1 MKEVKK
7 LDVMSVAVVTCIIYA
22 IIGLIFAILGGLF
35 MGMIS
40 AVLPYGGS
48 SRVGLGF
55 GMAMVI
61 LYPLI
66 FGFCGFIGGALSAFI
81 YNLVAK
87 WVGGIKFELADLDY
101 KSEIQ

>member
-22 IIGLIFAILGGLF
+22 VIGLIIGIFGGLF

-40 AVLPYGGS
+40 SVLHGGS
-48 SRVGLGF
+48 SGF
-55 GMAMVI
+55 GMGFGMVMVI
-61 LYPLI
+61 LYPLML
-66 FGFCGFIGGALSAFI
+66 GFIGFVGGALGAFV

-87 WVGGIKFELADLDY
+87 RVGGIKMELVDL
-101 KSEIQ
+101 

>member
-22 IIGLIFAILGGLF
+22 VIGLILGIFFGLF
-35 MGMIS
+35 ASMFS
-40 AVLPYGGS
+40 AFLHGNSPKFGIM
-48 SRVGLGF
+48 GLG
-55 GMAMVI
+55 MVMII

-66 FGFCGFIGGALSAFI
+66 LGFFGFIGGALGAFI

-87 WVGGIKFELADLDY
+87 WVGGIKMELVDLV
-101 KSEIQ
+101 